1 MDKWSDLE
9 YSKCLIFKQIFEDI
23 VSKGDYILI
32 ETPAYPGVTSVVSW
46 LYITILHILPPVVCG
61 RVHVLFAL
69 FCVCLRVCP
78 THIVFCFCFVF
89 LRLVFPMLPVSLN
102 CPFLIAPSVFSNF
115 YLPIR
120 KCVFLLEAQKY
131 ASFLAHTISVI
142 LATQIWAGFEL

>member
-32 ETPAYPGVTSVVSW
+32 ETPVYPGVTSVVSW

-69 FCVCLRVCP
+69 FCVCLRVRP
-78 THIVFCFCFVF
+78 THIVFCFSSSFVSNVARF
-89 LRLVFPMLPVSLN
+89 SVLSFRISPSEFSNVF
-102 CPFLIAPSVFSNF
+102 IPSVYPWVTSVVSWLYIYATWHTFHQCILF
-115 YLPIR
+115 T
-120 KCVFLLEAQKY
+120 LEINMDQY
-131 ASFLAHTISVI
+131 
-142 LATQIWAGFEL
+142 